1 MSTITIRIE
10 DDLKERSYAALEQ
23 LGITPSELL
32 RQTLQYVAEQKK
44 LPFKTI
50 VVSDEGAELLAIV
63 KERLAKPQKGIKV
76 SLDDL

>member
-44 LPFKTI
+44 TSF
-50 VVSDEGAELLAIV
+50 
-63 KERLAKPQKGIKV
+63 
-76 SLDDL
+76 

>member
-50 VVSDEGAELLAIV
+50 VVSDEDAELLAIV
-63 KERLAKPQKGIKV
+63 KERLAKPQKVIKV